1 MAITLPEPVK
11 QILQDKA
18 HGHVITFN
26 PSGTPQVTLVW
37 LDVDGNDVVF
47 NTAEGRV
54 KPRNL
59 RRDPRIV
66 ISAQDPNNPRS
77 YMVFY
82 GKATVSD
89 VGADEHIDKLAKKFL
104 NADTYPFRQPG
115 EKRLIIRTAVDRIG
129 GHDATMTPW
138 QGKH

>member
-11 QILQDKA
+11 KILQDKT

-26 PSGTPQVTLVW
+26 PKGTLQLTLVW
-37 LDVDGNDVVF
+37 LDVDGDDVVF

-59 RRDPRIV
+59 RSNPRIV

-82 GKATVSD
+82 GKATVIEA
-89 VGADEHIDKLAKKFL
+89 GADEHIDKLAKKYMGV
-104 NADTYPFRQPG
+104 DTYPFRKPG
-115 EKRLIIRTAVDRIG
+115 EVRLIVRTTVDRIG
-129 GHDATMTPW
+129 GHDDTMTPW
-138 QGKH
+138 QGSR

>member
-11 QILQDKA
+11 KILQDKT
-18 HGHVITFN
+18 HGHIITFN
-26 PSGTPQVTLVW
+26 PKGTLQVTLVW
-37 LDVDGNDVVF
+37 LDVDGDDVVF

-59 RRDPRIV
+59 RNNARIV

-82 GKATVSD
+82 GKATVTEA
-89 VGADEHIDKLAKKFL
+89 GADEHIDKLAMKFMGV
-104 NADTYPFRQPG
+104 DTYPFRKPG
-115 EKRLIIRTAVDRIG
+115 EVRLIVRTAVDRIG
-129 GHDATMTPW
+129 GHDDTMTPW
-138 QGKH
+138 QGSH

>member
-11 QILQDKA
+11 KILQDTT

-26 PSGTPQVTLVW
+26 PKGTPQVTLVW
-37 LDVDGNDVVF
+37 LDVDGDDVVF

-59 RRDPRIV
+59 RSNPRIV

-82 GKATVSD
+82 GKATVIEA
-89 VGADEHIDKLAKKFL
+89 GADEHIDKLAKKYMGV
-104 NADTYPFRQPG
+104 DTYPFRKPG
-115 EKRLIIRTAVDRIG
+115 EVRLIVRTAVDRIG
-129 GHDATMTPW
+129 GHDDTMTPW
-138 QGKH
+138 QGSR

>member
-1 MAITLPEPVK
+1 MTIKLPEAVK
-11 QILQDKA
+11 KILEDKT

-26 PSGTPQVTLVW
+26 PKGTPQVTLVW
-37 LDVDGNDVVF
+37 LDVDGDEVVF
-47 NTAEGRV
+47 NTSEGRV

-82 GKATVSD
+82 GSATISEA
-89 VGADEHIDKLAKKFL
+89 GADAHIDKLAKKFMGV
-104 NADTYPFRQPG
+104 DTYPFRQPG
-115 EKRLIIRTAVDRIG
+115 EQRLIVRTTVDRIG
-129 GHDATMTPW
+129 GHDGAMTPW
-138 QGKH
+138 K

>member
-11 QILQDKA
+11 KILQDKT

-26 PSGTPQVTLVW
+26 PKGTPQVTLVW
-37 LDVDGNDVVF
+37 MDVAGDDVVF

-59 RRDPRIV
+59 RSDPRIV
-66 ISAQDPNNPRS
+66 ITAQDPNNPRS
-77 YMVFY
+77 YVVFY

-89 VGADEHIDKLAKKFL
+89 AGADEHIDKLAKKFL
-104 NADTYPFRQPG
+104 GADTYPFRKAG
-115 EKRLIIRTAVDRIG
+115 EKRLIVRVKVDRIG

-138 QGKH
+138 RGRH